1 MISRRDELVEAGMR
15 LFAERGYAQ
24 TTVAD
29 VQSACGMTA
38 GSGALYKHFASK
50 AALLEAGVHRY
61 VEDLQARRAGF
72 IGRLPDDPRA
82 ALGAVAAAVS
92 AAMAQDRSII
102 RVTFRDLD
110 GFPDLLEALWQGL
123 VGALYQ
129 ELADWISAQVE
140 QGRVEVVDPLATA
153 AVLIA
158 SLTYPPVL
166 DALISRRPGDVAP
179 QAYLTAWVD
188 SAVATLRPTTGGTR

>member
-1 MISRRDELVEAGMR
+1 MR
-15 LFAERGYAQ
+15 LFAEQGFVQ
-24 TTVAD
+24 TSVAD
-29 VQSACGMTA
+29 VQVACGLTP

-50 AALLEAGVHRY
+50 SALLEAGVHRY

-72 IGRLPDDPRA
+72 IGRLPDEPRT
-82 ALGAVAAAVS
+82 ALGLIATAVTG
-92 AAMAQDRSII
+92 AMAQDRSII
-102 RVTFRDLD
+102 RVTFRDLE

-140 QGRVEVVDPLATA
+140 QGRAHVADPHATA
-153 AVLIA
+153 AVLVA

-166 DALISRRPGDVAP
+166 HALVARRPGDVAP
-179 QAYLTAWVD
+179 QEYLTAWVD
-188 SAVATLRPTTGGTR
+188 SAAATLRPASGDAR